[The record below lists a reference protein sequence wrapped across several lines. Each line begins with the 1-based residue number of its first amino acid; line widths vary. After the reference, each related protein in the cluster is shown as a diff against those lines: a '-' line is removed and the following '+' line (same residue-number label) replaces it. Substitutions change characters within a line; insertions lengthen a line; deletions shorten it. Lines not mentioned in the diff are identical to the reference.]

1 MEGMSKPVPG
11 DWGWSGPAAELS
23 WDYNSDRAAH
33 NYSLAYRKLRQLGVA
48 HEDAVQGAQ
57 RQTYGQVRSQ
67 NPELESTRNRAWA
80 FTQMSS
86 PLPVLPAVRAAVEQA
101 QEVQPQAG
109 VNGRRM
115 AMRWGLPLAGG
126 VLGLYGLTALLQP
139 RAEVEAEGY
148 ASTR

>member
-11 DWGWSGPAAELS
+11 DWGWSGPAKELS

-115 AMRWGLPLAGG
+115 AVRWGLPLAGG

-139 RAEVEAEGY
+139 RAEVEEEGY

>member
-11 DWGWSGPAAELS
+11 DWGWSGPAKELS

-67 NPELESTRNRAWA
+67 NPEPESTRNRAWA

-86 PLPVLPAVRAAVEQA
+86 PLPAVRAAVEQA
-101 QEVQPQAG
+101 EETPPQTG
-109 VNGRRM
+109 IQGRRM
-115 AMRWGLPLAGG
+115 AMRWGLPIAGG
-126 VLGLYGLTALLQP
+126 ALGLYGLTALLQP
-139 RAEVEAEGY
+139 RGEVQQEEYSVA
-148 ASTR
+148 R